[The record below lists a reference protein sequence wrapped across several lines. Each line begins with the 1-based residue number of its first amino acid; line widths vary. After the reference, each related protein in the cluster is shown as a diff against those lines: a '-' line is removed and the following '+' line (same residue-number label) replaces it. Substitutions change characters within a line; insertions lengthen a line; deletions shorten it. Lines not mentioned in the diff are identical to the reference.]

1 MKIYSYINNG
11 ANSTAITIE
20 SKITKGLP
28 SISIVGMANKAVEES
43 KERIRAAIMSS
54 GYKFPAG
61 RIVINLAP
69 ADLPKDSSSLD
80 LAIAIAILSA
90 DKQINNKNNINTF
103 VGELS
108 LDGEIRAVNGI
119 IGKLIAAKPSDIHK
133 IIIPKGNQAQ
143 AQLINNNYIY
153 PVDSLKEAIEILNG
167 NILQNIN
174 NTLNENSRVEPSLG
188 SSSTIDF
195 GEIIGQEAAKRA
207 LLISA
212 SGGHNIMLSGP
223 PGTGK
228 SMLAKAFVNILP
240 PLTNKQTIETTHIH
254 SLKPQDS
261 EQVISMP
268 PLRSP
273 HHTSSDVSI
282 IGGGHNLRPGEI
294 SLAHNGVLFLDEI
307 PEFNRATLESL
318 RQPLEDKKI
327 TIARANLSTTFP
339 ADFIL
344 LATANPC
351 PCGYFGSTKAC
362 VCSANDVSR
371 YNKKLSGPIKDR
383 IDIFVNVNTVDRDS
397 LLLNRS
403 GTNESGNYR
412 DIAFNARKFQNKRQG
427 SKLNS
432 QISDKKLKEIMEMSE
447 DSKKLL
453 IEASKKLDLSAR
465 AYIRSVRVARTIADI
480 EESRHIQPKHI
491 AEALQFRE
499 ISSIVI

>member
-11 ANSTAITIE
+11 ASSHAITIE
-20 SKITKGLP
+20 SKITRGLP

-43 KERIRAAIMSS
+43 KERIRAAIVSS
-54 GYKFPAG
+54 GYKFPSG

-69 ADLPKDSSSLD
+69 ADLPKDSASLD

-90 DKQINNKNNINTF
+90 DKQIVNRSKVHTF
-103 VGELS
+103 IGELS
-108 LDGEIRAVNGI
+108 LDGELRAVNGI
-119 IGKLIAAKPSDIHK
+119 IGKLIAAKPSEENK
-133 IIIPKGNQAQ
+133 IIIPTDNNAQ
-143 AQLINNNYIY
+143 SQLIRNNFIY
-153 PVDSLKEAIEILNG
+153 PVASLKETVERLNG
-167 NILQNIN
+167 NLPSSN
-174 NTLNENSRVEPSLG
+174 NGQEKITYENKHPV
-188 SSSTIDF
+188 SSSVVDF
-195 GEIIGQEAAKRA
+195 GDIIGQESAKRA

-212 SGGHNIMLSGP
+212 AGGHNIMLSGP

-228 SMLAKAFVNILP
+228 SMLAKAFVGILP
-240 PLTNKQTIETTHIH
+240 PLSTRETIETTHIH
-254 SLKPQDS
+254 SLRPQDS
-261 EQVISMP
+261 EMVVSMP

-307 PEFNRATLESL
+307 PEFSRATLESL

-362 VCSANDVSR
+362 VCSANDINR

-383 IDIFVNVNTVDRDS
+383 IDIFVNVNSVDRDS
-397 LLLNRS
+397 LLSNRKGS
-403 GTNESGNYR
+403 QESDNYR
-412 DIAFNARKFQNKRQG
+412 KIALGTRKLQKQRQD

-432 QISDKKLKEIMEMSE
+432 QISDRKLKEIMNLDNEA
-447 DSKKLL
+447 KVLL
-453 IEASKKLDLSAR
+453 IEASKKLELSAR
-465 AYIRSVRVARTIADI
+465 AYIRSVRVARTIADLDGSEKI
-480 EESRHIQPKHI
+480 LSNHI

-499 ISSIVI
+499 TSSLVV

>member
-11 ANSTAITIE
+11 ASSTKITIE

-43 KERIRAAIMSS
+43 KERIRAAIVSS

-69 ADLPKDSSSLD
+69 ADLPKDSASLD
-80 LAIAIAILSA
+80 LAISIAILSA
-90 DKQINNKNNINTF
+90 DKQIKNINKINTF
-103 VGELS
+103 IGELS
-108 LDGEIRAVNGI
+108 LDGELRAVNGI
-119 IGKLIAAKPSDIHK
+119 IGKLIAANPSEENK
-133 IIIPKGNQAQ
+133 VIIPIGNSAQ
-143 AQLINNNYIY
+143 SDLIRNDFIY
-153 PVDSLKEAIEILNG
+153 PLSSLKETVELLNG
-167 NILQNIN
+167 NPISHKADPKKLPTKQD
-174 NTLNENSRVEPSLG
+174 NTISAV
-188 SSSTIDF
+188 DF
-195 GEIIGQEAAKRA
+195 GDIIGQEAAKRA

-212 SGGHNIMLSGP
+212 AGGHNIMLSGP

-228 SMLAKAFVNILP
+228 SMLAKAFVGILP
-240 PLTNKQTIETTHIH
+240 RLSNRETIETTHIH
-254 SLKPQDS
+254 SLRPQDS
-261 EQVISMP
+261 EMVVYMP

-307 PEFNRATLESL
+307 PEFSRATLESL

-351 PCGYFGSTKAC
+351 PCGYFGSSKAC
-362 VCSANDVSR
+362 VCSANDINR

-383 IDIFVNVNTVDRDS
+383 IDIFVNVNSVDRDS
-397 LLLNRS
+397 LLSNRK
-403 GTNESGNYR
+403 GAQESEKYR
-412 DIAFNARKFQNKRQG
+412 SVALETRKLQKQRQKL
-427 SKLNS
+427 KLNS
-432 QISDKKLKEIMEMSE
+432 QISDRKLKEIMNLNN
-447 DSKKLL
+447 DAKVLL
-453 IEASKKLDLSAR
+453 IEASKKLELSAR
-465 AYIRSVRVARTIADI
+465 AYIRSVRVARTIADLERSDQI
-480 EESRHIQPKHI
+480 LPNHI

-499 ISSIVI
+499 TSSLVV